1 MEVQIVILQEQG
13 ADVHASVSFVLPA
26 PMPVLDANTSGC
38 TQQTKSSHACN
49 THKNVLGELDDIV
62 RRHNGGAERAEGG
75 ERADGID
82 RLSLVLEQ
90 RNEASNGGQKDVV
103 T

>member
-1 MEVQIVILQEQG
+1 MRDYEEV
-13 ADVHASVSFVLPA
+13 
-26 PMPVLDANTSGC
+26 SGGLVR
-38 TQQTKSSHACN
+38 
-49 THKNVLGELDDIV
+49 VLGELDDVV

-75 ERADGID
+75 ERAEGVDG
-82 RLSLVLEQ
+82 LSSVLEQ

>member
-1 MEVQIVILQEQG
+1 MHDYQEVGGGL
-13 ADVHASVSFVLPA
+13 VS
-26 PMPVLDANTSGC
+26 
-38 TQQTKSSHACN
+38 
-49 THKNVLGELDDIV
+49 VLGELDDVV